1 MTVSSYPDTQKFD
14 PSWGH
19 VHGMILMILMTQMSI
34 KWYDM
39 IIYQQYN
46 EYIIIS
52 NEYNNDMKTVY
63 SIFFP
68 N

>member
-1 MTVSSYPDTQKFD
+1 
-14 PSWGH
+14 
-19 VHGMILMILMTQMSI
+19 MTQMSI

-46 EYIIIS
+46 EYTIIS

-63 SIFFP
+63 SIFFQTKITDIYIF
-68 N
+68 NQIRIVMQYL

>member
-1 MTVSSYPDTQKFD
+1 
-14 PSWGH
+14 
-19 VHGMILMILMTQMSI
+19 MTQMSI

-46 EYIIIS
+46 EYTIIS

-63 SIFFP
+63 SIFFQTKITDIYIYLIK
-68 N
+68 